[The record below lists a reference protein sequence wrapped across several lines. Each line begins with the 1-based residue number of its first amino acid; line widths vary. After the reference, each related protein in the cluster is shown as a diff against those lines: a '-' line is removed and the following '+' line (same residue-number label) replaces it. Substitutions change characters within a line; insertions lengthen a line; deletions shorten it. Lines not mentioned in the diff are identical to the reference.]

1 MFPVYEQKKE
11 NVHILQKTSRHAPP
25 HLHNSV
31 EFIYV
36 ISGSMEIGMG
46 QELFHMDE
54 GDFAVIFP
62 DVIHHYQ
69 VFEKGK
75 NKSIYVWALPVI
87 TSNYMDTLQNLCPV
101 DPVIKKADLHPDI
114 KYVLQALLQQK
125 NISKEKKEEIQNT
138 SENVLEE
145 RSVEQAYIQILLAR
159 SLGKMKLMD
168 KKSVESNDIVYQAVS
183 YIAKHF
189 REDLSLEK
197 ISKELGVNKFTLS
210 RVFSGI
216 FHKNFKQYINEHRLN
231 YASAMLE
238 CSNEDITSIYLDAGF
253 ESQRTFNRVFKDR
266 FRIEFY
272 RALGKQNEDELM
284 RYKGDK
290 ELKLSDN
297 MKNAI
302 ERWKRAYGQVTKKEI
317 KKLEMEKALKKFLE
331 DFFNVWNFR
340 ILDTAF
346 VREFLKHKNDDRYKR
361 AMIVLI
367 ELIDKETKYF
377 PELTKKEAN
386 IWLIREIRDVDEMIE
401 INAYLETLRNHLR
414 RKEILGF

>member
-1 MFPVYEQKKE
+1 MRVKRIEKVDKNCRRNKMFPVYEQKKE

-189 REDLSLEK
+189 L
-197 ISKELGVNKFTLS
+197 F
-210 RVFSGI
+210 
-216 FHKNFKQYINEHRLN
+216 
-231 YASAMLE
+231 
-238 CSNEDITSIYLDAGF
+238 
-253 ESQRTFNRVFKDR
+253 QR
-266 FRIEFY
+266 I
-272 RALGKQNEDELM
+272 
-284 RYKGDK
+284 
-290 ELKLSDN
+290 
-297 MKNAI
+297 
-302 ERWKRAYGQVTKKEI
+302 
-317 KKLEMEKALKKFLE
+317 
-331 DFFNVWNFR
+331 
-340 ILDTAF
+340 
-346 VREFLKHKNDDRYKR
+346 
-361 AMIVLI
+361 
-367 ELIDKETKYF
+367 
-377 PELTKKEAN
+377 P
-386 IWLIREIRDVDEMIE
+386 
-401 INAYLETLRNHLR
+401 
-414 RKEILGF
+414 

>member
-1 MFPVYEQKKE
+1 MRVKRIEKVDKNCRRNKMFPVYEQKKE

-168 KKSVESNDIVYQAVS
+168 K
-183 YIAKHF
+183 
-189 REDLSLEK
+189 
-197 ISKELGVNKFTLS
+197 
-210 RVFSGI
+210 
-216 FHKNFKQYINEHRLN
+216 
-231 YASAMLE
+231 
-238 CSNEDITSIYLDAGF
+238 
-253 ESQRTFNRVFKDR
+253 
-266 FRIEFY
+266 
-272 RALGKQNEDELM
+272 
-284 RYKGDK
+284 
-290 ELKLSDN
+290 
-297 MKNAI
+297 
-302 ERWKRAYGQVTKKEI
+302 
-317 KKLEMEKALKKFLE
+317 
-331 DFFNVWNFR
+331 
-340 ILDTAF
+340 
-346 VREFLKHKNDDRYKR
+346 
-361 AMIVLI
+361 
-367 ELIDKETKYF
+367 
-377 PELTKKEAN
+377 
-386 IWLIREIRDVDEMIE
+386 
-401 INAYLETLRNHLR
+401 
-414 RKEILGF
+414 

>member
-1 MFPVYEQKKE
+1 MTIAFVIISIKTNYIIEIFFYLSLLQVYCNIEKEEMRVKRIEKVDKNCRRNKMFPVYEQKKE

-266 FRIEFY
+266 FRMTPREY
-272 RALGKQNEDELM
+272 R
-284 RYKGDK
+284 
-290 ELKLSDN
+290 
-297 MKNAI
+297 
-302 ERWKRAYGQVTKKEI
+302 KR
-317 KKLEMEKALKKFLE
+317 
-331 DFFNVWNFR
+331 FR
-340 ILDTAF
+340 
-346 VREFLKHKNDDRYKR
+346 E
-361 AMIVLI
+361 
-367 ELIDKETKYF
+367 
-377 PELTKKEAN
+377 
-386 IWLIREIRDVDEMIE
+386 
-401 INAYLETLRNHLR
+401 
-414 RKEILGF
+414 

>member
-1 MFPVYEQKKE
+1 MRVKRIEKVDKNCRRNKMFPVYEQKKE

-183 YIAKHF
+183 YIAKHLNMSGRKSF
-189 REDLSLEK
+189 AEFEYTFVFDSHEVIYHYCKTDVNTLKMESLSIDGKEVIYYDFLSRDGFTLLEGSDTLNASIKNESPISRVKYVNNNSILTDTEENHVFKKFINFVDHMLLFYSLDSRGYEGFMNGSESIAEGIVNSGKVKDFENFMRENGIEYNIGISGWNKHHLFLSMSLTHFIILSFLSQCKKDLEK
-197 ISKELGVNKFTLS
+197 FQGY
-210 RVFSGI
+210 R
-216 FHKNFKQYINEHRLN
+216 
-231 YASAMLE
+231 
-238 CSNEDITSIYLDAGF
+238 YLL
-253 ESQRTFNRVFKDR
+253 QRT
-266 FRIEFY
+266 I
-272 RALGKQNEDELM
+272 Q
-284 RYKGDK
+284 
-290 ELKLSDN
+290 
-297 MKNAI
+297 I
-302 ERWKRAYGQVTKKEI
+302 
-317 KKLEMEKALKKFLE
+317 
-331 DFFNVWNFR
+331 
-340 ILDTAF
+340 
-346 VREFLKHKNDDRYKR
+346 
-361 AMIVLI
+361 
-367 ELIDKETKYF
+367 
-377 PELTKKEAN
+377 
-386 IWLIREIRDVDEMIE
+386 
-401 INAYLETLRNHLR
+401 
-414 RKEILGF
+414 

>member
-125 NISKEKKEEIQNT
+125 K
-138 SENVLEE
+138 
-145 RSVEQAYIQILLAR
+145 Y
-159 SLGKMKLMD
+159 
-168 KKSVESNDIVYQAVS
+168 
-183 YIAKHF
+183 
-189 REDLSLEK
+189 
-197 ISKELGVNKFTLS
+197 
-210 RVFSGI
+210 
-216 FHKNFKQYINEHRLN
+216 
-231 YASAMLE
+231 
-238 CSNEDITSIYLDAGF
+238 
-253 ESQRTFNRVFKDR
+253 
-266 FRIEFY
+266 
-272 RALGKQNEDELM
+272 
-284 RYKGDK
+284 
-290 ELKLSDN
+290 
-297 MKNAI
+297 I
-302 ERWKRAYGQVTKKEI
+302 ERKEGRNSEYFRKCVGRTISRTSVYTNLTGQESWK
-317 KKLEMEKALKKFLE
+317 
-331 DFFNVWNFR
+331 N
-340 ILDTAF
+340 
-346 VREFLKHKNDDRYKR
+346 
-361 AMIVLI
+361 
-367 ELIDKETKYF
+367 ET
-377 PELTKKEAN
+377 
-386 IWLIREIRDVDEMIE
+386 
-401 INAYLETLRNHLR
+401 H
-414 RKEILGF
+414 G

>member
-1 MFPVYEQKKE
+1 MRVKRIEKVDKNCRRNKMFPVYEQKKE

-231 YASAMLE
+231 YASATD
-238 CSNEDITSIYLDAGF
+238 NELKESISIAVDTM
-253 ESQRTFNRVFKDR
+253 E
-266 FRIEFY
+266 
-272 RALGKQNEDELM
+272 ELKKINNNDGM
-284 RYKGDK
+284 NKKKLKEIQDK
-290 ELKLSDN
+290 EHRGEPFETLN
-297 MKNAI
+297 IWNAI
-302 ERWKRAYGQVTKKEI
+302 VTEQLKELLNRACEVQRVAGAWA
-317 KKLEMEKALKKFLE
+317 ALIAGPTVMSAI
-331 DFFNVWNFR
+331 D
-340 ILDTAF
+340 
-346 VREFLKHKNDDRYKR
+346 
-361 AMIVLI
+361 IVY
-367 ELIDKETKYF
+367 ET
-377 PELTKKEAN
+377 E
-386 IWLIREIRDVDEMIE
+386 VDEFDNEELYTQGAYFILRTIMKMHGTE
-401 INAYLETLRNHLR
+401 I
-414 RKEILGF
+414 

>member
-1 MFPVYEQKKE
+1 MRVKRIEKVDKNCRRNKMFPVYEQKKE

-145 RSVEQAYIQILLAR
+145 RSVEP
-159 SLGKMKLMD
+159 
-168 KKSVESNDIVYQAVS
+168 VS
-183 YIAKHF
+183 YTH
-189 REDLSLEK
+189 L
-197 ISKELGVNKFTLS
+197 TLPTTS
-210 RVFSGI
+210 RV
-216 FHKNFKQYINEHRLN
+216 
-231 YASAMLE
+231 
-238 CSNEDITSIYLDAGF
+238 
-253 ESQRTFNRVFKDR
+253 
-266 FRIEFY
+266 
-272 RALGKQNEDELM
+272 
-284 RYKGDK
+284 
-290 ELKLSDN
+290 
-297 MKNAI
+297 
-302 ERWKRAYGQVTKKEI
+302 
-317 KKLEMEKALKKFLE
+317 
-331 DFFNVWNFR
+331 
-340 ILDTAF
+340 
-346 VREFLKHKNDDRYKR
+346 
-361 AMIVLI
+361 
-367 ELIDKETKYF
+367 
-377 PELTKKEAN
+377 
-386 IWLIREIRDVDEMIE
+386 
-401 INAYLETLRNHLR
+401 
-414 RKEILGF
+414 